1 MCGLGPRARRFLNLL
16 CSFKHELGASGTRE
30 LPSTHPSA
38 LASARLGFE
47 LRGLA
52 RTSCKAWREASS
64 LDRDSWARLITVSS
78 IASKSLNKHPEG
90 INNTGSATATVDC
103 FRSEKKPWHFSYCQ
117 AAPESKQEI

>member
-1 MCGLGPRARRFLNLL
+1 MLTTNSHGLDIFKGYSKKEAAVHFRASFGEGLDSRMCGLGPRARRFLNLL

-52 RTSCKAWREASS
+52 RASCKAWREASS
-64 LDRDSWARLITVSS
+64 LDRDSWARLI
-78 IASKSLNKHPEG
+78 I
-90 INNTGSATATVDC
+90 D
-103 FRSEKKPWHFSYCQ
+103 SE
-117 AAPESKQEI
+117 